1 LGKSISEEELIV
13 QIHFQSDPLL
23 GPDDLNITVNAV
35 TKNDK
40 VINLLNYLDK
50 YDQKSSSLI
59 PIKTE
64 DRILTIKQI
73 ELIKVEVTKNILS
86 FYTKS
91 DVIQANGRLYQVLT
105 RLNENFVQVSKH
117 GIINLN
123 HLLSLEAGFTGNM
136 IAKLNFDQ
144 RADVSRKYLP
154 ELERRLGL

>member
-1 LGKSISEEELIV
+1 M

-144 RADVSRKYLP
+144 RVDVSRKYLP

>member
-1 LGKSISEEELIV
+1 M

-123 HLLSLEAGFTGNM
+123 HLLSLESGFTGNM
-136 IAKLNFDQ
+136 IAKLYFAL

>member
-1 LGKSISEEELIV
+1 MGKSISEEELIV

-23 GPDDLNITVNAV
+23 GPDDLNIIVNAV

>member
-1 LGKSISEEELIV
+1 MGKSISEEELIV

-105 RLNENFVQVSKH
+105 RLNENFVQVSK
-117 GIINLN
+117 
-123 HLLSLEAGFTGNM
+123 LSLEAGFTGNM

>member
-1 LGKSISEEELIV
+1 MGKSISEEELIV

-117 GIINLN
+117 GIINLRWII
-123 HLLSLEAGFTGNM
+123 E
-136 IAKLNFDQ
+136 
-144 RADVSRKYLP
+144 
-154 ELERRLGL
+154 

>member
-1 LGKSISEEELIV
+1 M

-23 GPDDLNITVNAV
+23 GPDDLNIIVNAV

-105 RLNENFVQVSKH
+105 KLNENFVQVSKH

-144 RADVSRKYLP
+144 RAMFHGNIYQS
-154 ELERRLGL
+154 

>member
-1 LGKSISEEELIV
+1 M
-13 QIHFQSDPLL
+13 QIHFQPDPSL
-23 GPDDLNITVNAV
+23 GPDDLNIIVNAV
-35 TKNDK
+35 NKNER
-40 VINLLNYLDK
+40 VISLLKYLDK
-50 YDQKSSSLI
+50 YNQKNRSLI

-64 DRILTIKQI
+64 DRILTIKQT

-123 HLLSLEAGFTGNM
+123 HLLSLEAGFIGNM

>member
-1 LGKSISEEELIV
+1 M
-13 QIHFQSDPLL
+13 QIRFQSDPSL
-23 GPDDLNITVNAV
+23 GSDDLNITVSAV
-35 TKNDK
+35 TKDDR

-50 YDQKSSSLI
+50 YNQGNNALI

-64 DRILTIKQI
+64 DRILTIKQA
-73 ELIKVEVTKNILS
+73 ELIKVEVTKSILS
-86 FYTKS
+86 FYTKN
-91 DVIQANGRLYQVLT
+91 DVIQTNGRLYQVLT

-123 HLLSLEAGFTGNM
+123 HLVSLEAGFTGNM

>member
-1 LGKSISEEELIV
+1 M

-105 RLNENFVQVSKH
+105 KLNENFVQVSKH

-144 RADVSRKYLP
+144 RAMFHGNIYQS
-154 ELERRLGL
+154 

>member
-1 LGKSISEEELIV
+1 M

-64 DRILTIKQI
+64 DRILTIKQT

-91 DVIQANGRLYQVLT
+91 DVIQTNGRLYQVLT

-123 HLLSLEAGFTGNM
+123 HLLSLEAGFTEKPDLL
-136 IAKLNFDQ
+136 AT
-144 RADVSRKYLP
+144 
-154 ELERRLGL
+154 

>member
-1 LGKSISEEELIV
+1 MGKSISEEELIV

-40 VINLLNYLDK
+40 VISLLNYLDK

>member
-1 LGKSISEEELIV
+1 MGKSISEEELIV

-23 GPDDLNITVNAV
+23 GPDDLNIIVNAV

-105 RLNENFVQVSKH
+105 KLNENFVQVSKH

>member
-1 LGKSISEEELIV
+1 MGKSISEEELIV

-123 HLLSLEAGFTGNM
+123 HLLSLEAGF
-136 IAKLNFDQ
+136 KLIMPCPDTRTKLSLSLVNT
-144 RADVSRKYLP
+144 
-154 ELERRLGL
+154 

>member
-1 LGKSISEEELIV
+1 MGKSISEEELIV

-64 DRILTIKQI
+64 DRILTPTIKQI

-105 RLNENFVQVSKH
+105 RLNENFVQVSK
-117 GIINLN
+117 
-123 HLLSLEAGFTGNM
+123 LSLEAGFTGNM

>member
-1 LGKSISEEELIV
+1 M

-64 DRILTIKQI
+64 DRILTPEPI
-73 ELIKVEVTKNILS
+73 
-86 FYTKS
+86 
-91 DVIQANGRLYQVLT
+91 
-105 RLNENFVQVSKH
+105 
-117 GIINLN
+117 
-123 HLLSLEAGFTGNM
+123 
-136 IAKLNFDQ
+136 
-144 RADVSRKYLP
+144 SRKK
-154 ELERRLGL
+154 LEINV

>member
-1 LGKSISEEELIV
+1 M

-136 IAKLNFDQ
+136 IAKLNFDK

>member
-1 LGKSISEEELIV
+1 M

-40 VINLLNYLDK
+40 VINLLNYLLNYLDK

>member
-1 LGKSISEEELIV
+1 M

-50 YDQKSSSLI
+50 YNQKSSSLI

-64 DRILTIKQI
+64 DRILTIKQT

-91 DVIQANGRLYQVLT
+91 DVIQTNGRLLYT
-105 RLNENFVQVSKH
+105 RDGLW
-117 GIINLN
+117 IYY
-123 HLLSLEAGFTGNM
+123 LSRNYCISHT
-136 IAKLNFDQ
+136 
-144 RADVSRKYLP
+144 
-154 ELERRLGL
+154 